1 MVDKKIVGIEN
12 TGNGPKV
19 LIENGDI
26 MESKD
31 LPLGIIRLNLEY
43 DDIFTF
49 ANNNMP
55 IVS

>member
-49 ANNNMP
+49 TNNNMP
-55 IVS
+55 VVS

>member
-31 LPLGIIRLNLEY
+31 LPLGIIRLDLEY

-49 ANNNMP
+49 SNNNIP

>member
-49 ANNNMP
+49 TNNNMP